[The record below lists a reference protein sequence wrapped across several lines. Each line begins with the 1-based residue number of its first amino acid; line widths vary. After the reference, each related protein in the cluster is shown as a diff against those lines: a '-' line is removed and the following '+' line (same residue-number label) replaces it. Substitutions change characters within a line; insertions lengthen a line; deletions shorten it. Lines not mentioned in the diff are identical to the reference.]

1 MFNLTTKA
9 YIAVT
14 ESIRNFKNDQRG
26 VTAIEYGLIAI
37 AMAAFIVLVFS
48 DKSGSFINTLRGKFT
63 ELGTT
68 LGNMSVTK

>member
-37 AMAAFIVLVFS
+37 AMAALIVVVFS
-48 DKSGSFINTLRGKFT
+48 QDSGFIGTLKSKFSGLT
-63 ELGTT
+63 DT
-68 LGNMSVTK
+68 LGKWSVNSK

>member
-37 AMAAFIVLVFS
+37 AMAALIVVVFAQDSGFIGTLKTKFS
-48 DKSGSFINTLRGKFT
+48 GLTKTLEGFSVGK
-63 ELGTT
+63 
-68 LGNMSVTK
+68 

>member
-48 DKSGSFINTLRGKFT
+48 DKSGSFISKLKTQFDT
-63 ELGTT
+63 LGTT
-68 LGNMSVTK
+68 LSGMQVTK